1 MKIAIVDDEVK
12 WRNLTLEVVKGH
24 VEKADEID
32 TFESGV
38 EFIKN
43 NGEYNVV
50 LMDVDMPEMDG
61 FETIMNYKERY
72 SESIIII
79 LTTHLD
85 CARKG
90 YLVDAFRYVDKTKM
104 KEELKEAFEKV
115 REINRKNRFSLTG
128 TNENDTKNI
137 LIKDI
142 LYIETNGRGSIIN
155 TIDRDYECSE
165 KINDLETKLEEYG
178 FFKCHKSFLINLNCV
193 EHLDKEFAYFAK
205 GKKAYI
211 SVRKYTET
219 KKRYIEAKKKFASM

>member
-1 MKIAIVDDEVK
+1 MKIAIIDDEVK
-12 WRNLTLEVVKGH
+12 WRNLASDVVKGYT
-24 VEKADEID
+24 EETDKID

-43 NGEYNVV
+43 KGEYNVV

-61 FETIMNYKERY
+61 FETIMNYKEQY

-115 REINRKNRFSLTG
+115 REIDRKNRFSLTG
-128 TNENDTKNI
+128 TNGNDKKNI

-142 LYIETNGRGSIIN
+142 IYIETNGRGSIIN

-165 KINDLETKLEEYG
+165 KINDLEIKLEKYG